1 MSELDH
7 ERHMWRAI
15 DLAADCPERPFG
27 AVIVCRDTGG
37 IFAEG
42 WNRSEENPLLHG
54 EMDALLRLVESR
66 RGVDATRLVLY
77 TTAEPCPM
85 CMGAILWTGI
95 GKVVFGTSIR
105 FLTAIGWK
113 QIDIPA
119 EEVIRRAPA
128 WNCMVVGGVLEAE
141 CNELFLN
148 AARAAPGR

>member
-15 DLAADCPERPFG
+15 DLAANCPERPFG
-27 AVIVCRDTGG
+27 ALIVCRDTGG
-37 IFAEG
+37 VAAEG

-54 EMDALLRLVESR
+54 ETDAFLRLVESR
-66 RGVDATRLVLY
+66 RGA
-77 TTAEPCPM
+77 
-85 CMGAILWTGI
+85 
-95 GKVVFGTSIR
+95 FGTSIR
-105 FLTAIGWK
+105 YLTAIGWK